1 MLETVVQAIN
11 NVIWSPFLV
20 FLCLGSGAFFSLYL
34 KFPQFRHFKKA
45 LKLAVDRGKSNEGIS
60 PFQAF
65 CTSVGARVGMGNLA
79 GVATA
84 IYFGGPGAVFWMW
97 LIALLGS
104 AAAFAESELAQAYK
118 IRLGEKGEYA
128 GGPFYFIEKGLK
140 MKWLAVAFAL
150 ATILGPGVTMCGLH
164 TNSIASVMDN
174 AFGTPWLV
182 SGALFTICL
191 GIVVCGGI
199 KRIGSISEPMSIAM
213 CIIYLILTIGVAV
226 LNASALPGVFAL
238 IFKSA
243 FGLEPVFAGIMGSTL
258 NWGIKRGVYSNEAGQ
273 GSGAIMCAPT
283 ETSHPAKQG
292 LVQVLSIFVDTLVIC
307 SASAVI
313 ILCSGFY
320 NVQGA
325 DGSLIVSQ
333 AGDTPYGILYVQEG
347 LNSVFPGN
355 WSGMVLAI
363 ATVLFV
369 FTGMMGYYYQAESG
383 MNYLFKGKRGAVWA
397 IRAIFLTSIFSGVL
411 MENEGLWALGDTG
424 VGLMAWFN
432 IIAILLMC
440 KQVKA
445 IMVDFEEQSK
455 KGLDPCFDPSEFG
468 IEDTTGAWDRYAEQ
482 KKQRS

>member
-150 ATILGPGVTMCGLH
+150 ATVLGPGVTMCGLH

-333 AGDTPYGILYVQEG
+333 AGDTPYP
-347 LNSVFPGN
+347 SC
-355 WSGMVLAI
+355 
-363 ATVLFV
+363 
-369 FTGMMGYYYQAESG
+369 TGHPMSR
-383 MNYLFKGKRGAVWA
+383 F
-397 IRAIFLTSIFSGVL
+397 
-411 MENEGLWALGDTG
+411 
-424 VGLMAWFN
+424 
-432 IIAILLMC
+432 C
-440 KQVKA
+440 
-445 IMVDFEEQSK
+445 
-455 KGLDPCFDPSEFG
+455 
-468 IEDTTGAWDRYAEQ
+468 
-482 KKQRS
+482 